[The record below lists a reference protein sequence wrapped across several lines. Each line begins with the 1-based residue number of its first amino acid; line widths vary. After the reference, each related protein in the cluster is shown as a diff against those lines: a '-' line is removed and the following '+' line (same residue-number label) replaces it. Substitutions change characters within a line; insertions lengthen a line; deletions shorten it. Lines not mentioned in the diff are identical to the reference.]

1 MAVYI
6 VMKIGDIL
14 GESQKEGHTDWIEV
28 SRLDHSIS
36 QDITEADMANKERAG
51 FPRFSF
57 LSASKKVDVATPDI
71 QAHCAV
77 GKKIPK
83 IELKVFQSSTENKPL
98 MVYEL
103 ENCFIAST
111 NLSGTSTGE
120 PVEDVTLAYGKITL
134 ECNALNR
141 AGSMKK
147 GWDLTAK
154 KEA

>member
-1 MAVYI
+1 MAVYMI
-6 VMKIGDIL
+6 MKIGDIL

-28 SRLDHSIS
+28 SRIDHGIS

-57 LSASKKVDVATPDI
+57 LSVSKKVDVATPDI

-83 IELKVFQSSTENKPL
+83 IELKVFQSSTEDKPL
-98 MVYEL
+98 MVYTL
-103 ENCFIAST
+103 ENCFVAST
-111 NLSGTSTGE
+111 NLYGTDSGA
-120 PVEDVTLAYGKITL
+120 PAEDVTLAYSKITL

-147 GWDLTAK
+147 GWDLAAK